1 MPVALS
7 FALVRLLLNT
17 IVLVI
22 KVPYLSPFG
31 NSMQHV
37 DNKFSTK
44 VRQIFGVTYMF
55 YFIPVVNTHIGNQ
68 DKDIEKMLGNLTHR
82 VRTFHITGIAVA
94 VSVVASIVI

>member
-1 MPVALS
+1 MLLPVALA
-7 FALVRLLLNT
+7 FALERLLLNT

-22 KVPYLSPFG
+22 KGISTFWQL
-31 NSMQHV
+31 NAT
-37 DNKFSTK
+37 FSTK
-44 VRQIFGVTYMF
+44 VLWKFGVTYTF

-82 VRTFHITGIAVA
+82 VRAFYITGIAIS